1 MSATPIPITP
11 SVRGL
16 VVFILLLGFPST
28 QVSADEITTGPNCSC
43 ERYLSS
49 APQVNLIEN
58 FRQLGSRSVLP
69 GGPLS
74 PPQLEL
80 TNAEQQA
87 QSEDSSLIPVHCR
100 RWLRNQARR
109 PLVTPSVAVRGNLLG
124 GDSGSALRSRLNVD
138 LPAASRILI
147 LYGTYSGEYANF
159 AAAGMDRECEA
170 TNSDCRLRRLRRRFA
185 SFSEAI
191 PQIQGLTDSDVR
203 TLQFFHRMLVTED
216 LDLILQEIRSGR
228 DGLSEEEFLNAIQIL
243 GLRAGAHDYNFTRAG
258 QSNSP
263 RLPRNQVLR
272 ATANNLA
279 LGWLEPRD
287 PAESQFE
294 FRNHL
299 LPGGVCR
306 DITLLL
312 AQLLEAKGF
321 RNVAIVGYTA
331 LNGRHASVIAES
343 YTQPGLYRTL
353 NYGERITRTDLDGA
367 QLLHQGP
374 GDVTTA
380 YRIYDSS
387 GIPLAVVPS
396 QLGLVLNEMAGM
408 DNRDWYLG
416 ATRQQSSLV
425 SAGLAFGPQRR
436 IQTRFYHGS
445 DGTGRP
451 LTGVGVD
458 ARIGNRESRGELHAG
473 VTTAVQALPR
483 EPGGNTYDT
492 QVGHLHAAVT
502 GTLRT
507 TRFRM
512 SPTTTGRLSATSRTT
527 VSAHRALSGPGE
539 GASEV
544 VAIPQL
550 SFQSEMRH
558 QPRAGGVTIETTI
571 GVSAYLL
578 PPDVGISTTVEV
590 GLVAPQVFATATAS
604 APIGGVRAYASTT
617 GVIDGLGPRGSAEV
631 GVVGSQATG
640 AISVSGRLGESESR
654 LAEGSIR
661 RITGR
666 VQVAPSPHVRA
677 SAQVSVPLE
686 EAQSPSQGVEVQG
699 SVSLHFKGERSENE
713 AR

>member
-1 MSATPIPITP
+1 MRQT
-11 SVRGL
+11 VQGL
-16 VVFILLLGFPST
+16 IVFLLILGSPNAQIL
-28 QVSADEITTGPNCSC
+28 ADEVTTGPNCGC
-43 ERYLSS
+43 ERFLRSS
-49 APQVNLIEN
+49 PQVNLIEN

-74 PPQLEL
+74 SPQLEL
-80 TNAEQQA
+80 STAQQS
-87 QSEDSSLIPVHCR
+87 QNEDSSLIPAHCR
-100 RWLRNQARR
+100 RWLRTQTR
-109 PLVTPSVAVRGNLLG
+109 PQMRATVAFRGNLFG
-124 GDSGSALRSRLNVD
+124 GDSSPSLRSRLNVD
-138 LPAASRILI
+138 LPAASRILT
-147 LYGTYSGEYANF
+147 LYGVYSGEYANF
-159 AAAGMDRECEA
+159 AAAGMDQECEA
-170 TNSDCRLRRLRRRFA
+170 TNTVCRLRRLRRRFA
-185 SFSEAI
+185 SFSDAI
-191 PQIQGLTDSDVR
+191 PQIQGLTASDAR
-203 TLQFFHRMLVTED
+203 TLQFFHRMLVAED
-216 LDLILQEIRSGR
+216 LDLVLQEIRSGR

-243 GLRAGAHDYNFTRAG
+243 GLRAGAHDYNFRRAA
-258 QSNSP
+258 QNNSP

-287 PAESQFE
+287 PSESQFE

-306 DITLLL
+306 DITLVL

-321 RNVAIVGYTA
+321 RNVAIIGYTA

-353 NYGERITRTDLDGA
+353 NYGERITRANLDGA

-374 GDVTTA
+374 RDVTTA
-380 YRIYDSS
+380 YRVYDSS
-387 GIPLAVVPS
+387 GVPLAVVPS

-416 ATRQQSSLV
+416 ATRQQGSLV
-425 SAGLAFGPQRR
+425 SAGLTFGPRGL

-458 ARIGNRESRGELHAG
+458 ARFGNRESRAELHAG

-483 EPGGNTYDT
+483 EPGGTTYDT
-492 QVGHLHAAVT
+492 QVGHLHAALT

-507 TRFRM
+507 TRYRM
-512 SPTTTGRLSATSRTT
+512 SATTTGRLSATARTT
-527 VSAHRALSGPGE
+527 VSAHQALTGPEE
-539 GASEV
+539 GASEI

-558 QPRAGGVTIETTI
+558 QPRAGGVVIETTI

-578 PPDVGISTTVEV
+578 PPDVGISTTAEV
-590 GLVAPQVFATATAS
+590 RLVGPQVHATATAS
-604 APIGGVRAYASTT
+604 APIRGVRAYASTT
-617 GVIDGLGPRGSAEV
+617 GVIDGIGPRGSAEV
-631 GVVGSQATG
+631 GVVGSQAAG
-640 AISVSGRLGESESR
+640 AISVSGRVGDSESR

-666 VQVAPSPHVRA
+666 IQVAPSPHVRA

-686 EAQSPSQGVEVQG
+686 EAQSPSQGVEAQG
-699 SVSLHFKGERSENE
+699 TVSLHFKGERSEHE
-713 AR
+713 AP